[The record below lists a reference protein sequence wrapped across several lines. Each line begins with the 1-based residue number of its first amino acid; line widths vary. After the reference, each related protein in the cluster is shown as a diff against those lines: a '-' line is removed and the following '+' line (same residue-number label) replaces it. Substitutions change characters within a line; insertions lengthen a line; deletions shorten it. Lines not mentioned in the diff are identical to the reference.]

1 MYHNDLRLAFSRCL
15 QSCNRHGSRGAYM
28 PQVVSHPLSPSCS
41 YPKLVKVANLS
52 LQSLLPRALP
62 SYTPFRPS
70 EGPLG
75 RSPTTILFNMMQAE
89 ARQYLSYG
97 ANNGPAADP
106 RLYCTSIYTGDPHDV
121 ALKSR
126 RTLTCNWIL

>member
-75 RSPTTILFNMMQAE
+75 RSPTTIQKLIRRVRYQFYSTVRYQV
-89 ARQYLSYG
+89 R
-97 ANNGPAADP
+97 
-106 RLYCTSIYTGDPHDV
+106 CTVFENHNYAIKSIYNYDMIVTV
-121 ALKSR
+121 IALR
-126 RTLTCNWIL
+126 IIT